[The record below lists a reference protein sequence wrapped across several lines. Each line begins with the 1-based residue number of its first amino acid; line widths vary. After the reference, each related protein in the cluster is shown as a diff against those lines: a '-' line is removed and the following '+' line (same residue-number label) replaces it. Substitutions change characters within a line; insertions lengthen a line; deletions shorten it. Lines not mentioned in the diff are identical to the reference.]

1 MGTEDYN
8 FQFHQ
13 ENENIH
19 INKERAVRG
28 KQQIQ
33 EAAPMKW
40 FSHKEAKLQ
49 N

>member
-1 MGTEDYN
+1 MGTENYS
-8 FQFHQ
+8 FEFHQ

-19 INKERAVRG
+19 INKERDVCG

-33 EAAPMKW
+33 EAAPMKC
-40 FSHKEAKLQ
+40 FSHKEAQLR